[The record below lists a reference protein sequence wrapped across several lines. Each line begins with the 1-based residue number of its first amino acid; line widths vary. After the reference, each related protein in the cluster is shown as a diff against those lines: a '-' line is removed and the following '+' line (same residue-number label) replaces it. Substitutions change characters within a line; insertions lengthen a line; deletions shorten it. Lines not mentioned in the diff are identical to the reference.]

1 MTRVPSSIP
10 LGRHLVAFRMVVV
23 IGAAVLLGACGS
35 SSGSVEADASV
46 VGDLS
51 GTPEGL
57 PAHSPSR
64 FDFGAE
70 ASDARVAMWD
80 IDVRPDGVG
89 LPAGSGTVAEGEQV
103 YMIHCIACHGPT
115 GIEGPNDRLVNSEQW
130 DAFPRSRAIGNYW
143 PYATTL
149 YDYVR
154 KAMPQLTPGILTH
167 DQVYSVIAYVLYLN
181 EIITADAVM
190 DDRSL
195 PQVVMPA
202 RDKFVMD
209 DRLGGVGPIR

>member
-1 MTRVPSSIP
+1 MTRVRSSIP

-57 PAHSPSR
+57 PAHAPSR
-64 FDFGAE
+64 FAFGAE

-80 IDVRPDGVG
+80 IDVRPDGAG

-115 GIEGPNDRLVNSEQW
+115 GIEGPNDRLVNTEQW
-130 DAFPRSRAIGNYW
+130 DAVPTGRAIGNYW

-154 KAMPQLTPGILTH
+154 KAMPQLTPGVLTH

-181 EIITADAVM
+181 EIIPADAVM
-190 DDRSL
+190 DARSL

>member
-1 MTRVPSSIP
+1 
-10 LGRHLVAFRMVVV
+10 MVVA
-23 IGAAVLLGACGS
+23 IGAAVLLGACGPS
-35 SSGSVEADASV
+35 QGAIEADASV

-51 GTPEGL
+51 GTPDGL
-57 PAHSPSR
+57 PAHAPSR
-64 FDFGAE
+64 FAFGLE

-80 IDVRPDGVG
+80 IDVRPDGAG
-89 LPAGSGTVAEGEQV
+89 LPAGSGTVADGEQV

-115 GIEGPNDRLVNSEQW
+115 GVEGPNDRLVNSEQW
-130 DAFPRSRAIGNYW
+130 DAFPTGRAIGNYW

-181 EIITADAVM
+181 EIIPADAVM
-190 DDRSL
+190 DAQSL